1 MAPGNKSKTFKSSS
15 LSTRRPVN
23 SGTKKKKRVK
33 KSAKEKSR
41 DDQQSVRCMSPLVYN
56 PETSL
61 QELMQKYQKETEDVK
76 LKDLHEYESNRQKN
90 HKVAVR
96 MGLSNRISRF
106 EIPMDMKLLE
116 SITVQEYLRQYC
128 HVCKRRQKYYKDFF
142 DKFDKDKDGLLS
154 LMETEC
160 ALNNLYFNEIHP
172 RQVKDLMTKI
182 AAEEN
187 SKFDPELFFA
197 LCALSERLFYATFV
211 TEDTTDKYTEKQW
224 LETADLSAITWK
236 FAGFNINTT
245 LKNLLDALVY
255 TC

>member
-76 LKDLHEYESNRQKN
+76 LKDLHEYESN
-90 HKVAVR
+90 
-96 MGLSNRISRF
+96 
-106 EIPMDMKLLE
+106 
-116 SITVQEYLRQYC
+116 
-128 HVCKRRQKYYKDFF
+128 
-142 DKFDKDKDGLLS
+142 
-154 LMETEC
+154 ETEC